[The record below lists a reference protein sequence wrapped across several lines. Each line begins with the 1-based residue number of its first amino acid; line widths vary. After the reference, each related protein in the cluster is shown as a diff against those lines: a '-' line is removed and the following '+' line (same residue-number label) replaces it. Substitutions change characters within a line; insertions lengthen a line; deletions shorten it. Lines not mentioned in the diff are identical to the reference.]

1 MEKININEWENV
13 VKKEIYNYFNTYAVF
28 DDSGKKV
35 DIMQCISKLSA
46 EDPKNIVLGSLYT
59 VQHDYIQGVGKYDIS
74 VYDDLAGELEN
85 TLIDQFY
92 NINKKSFGEDLESFA
107 DYFLSEHTIL
117 LKTYIYDILD
127 NITPQKLKEIIF

>member
-1 MEKININEWENV
+1 MEKININEWENI

-28 DDSGKKV
+28 DNSGKKV
-35 DIMQCISKLSA
+35 DIMQLISKLST

-59 VQHDYIQGVGKYDIS
+59 GQHDYIQGVGKYDIS
-74 VYDDLAGELEN
+74 VYDDLVAEIVN
-85 TLIDQFY
+85 TLIDQHY
-92 NINKKSFGEDLESFA
+92 NINKKSFGEDLESFT
-107 DYFLSEHTIL
+107 DYFLSEHTYL